1 MENRLEEYKAVDRPL
16 LEGVSIIK
24 MRSDDGIGLVAVGME
39 RNGPDWKNVQE
50 VESTGISD

>member
-1 MENRLEEYKAVDRPL
+1 MENRLEECKAVDRPL